1 MKISILLPYKEN
13 FSENKAGA
21 VSLYVRDVSK
31 KSRFKK
37 NIRIYGETS
46 SKNILLKNF
55 VHLDISKKIYLSK
68 SKAYIFEF
76 IKKQKRDNSDII
88 EIHNRPSYIT
98 AIKKNLSSKIFIYF
112 HNDPLK
118 MKGSIYKEDR
128 INLLDNCEKIIF
140 NSKWCQSR
148 FFDDL
153 NINNYLEKI
162 SVIPQSTSKTKINFQ
177 NKKKLISFVGKL
189 NSSKGYD
196 VFGKAIIR
204 ILNEFPDW
212 SSVVVGDEPREKIY
226 FKHRNL
232 KLLGFKKNSFILNL
246 LKKNSISVVPSRW
259 DEPFGRSSL
268 EASSRGCALI
278 ISNKGGLTE
287 TTNHA
292 LILKNINE
300 NEIYEKI
307 KFLILNKKKRLKLQK
322 DTYKN
327 FYLTNDYVSKLI
339 DELRVSTL
347 LNLNSKKNIKI
358 LHITNLNERFDG
370 RLHYN
375 TGKRINNGFIRLGH
389 NVLSLSDRDTINQ
402 SKSLTDLSGIKTL
415 NKKIYNTVN
424 NFRPDLIV
432 LGHADNITKE
442 NIIKIKKLYNPKICQ
457 WFLDPLMKN
466 GPDYNKNKNRISHL
480 DKIIDATFVTTH
492 PSKINF
498 KINNAYYMPNP
509 CDESFEI
516 LNNSK
521 KNPKKDLFFAMSH
534 GVHRGVLK
542 GGKID
547 DREFF
552 LKKLKLKIPN
562 IKFDIYGMDEV
573 QPIWGER
580 FLNNLKNYKMAL
592 NLSRGKPIKY
602 YSSDRIVQLIGN
614 GLLTFIDKKTKLNKF
629 FSNNE
634 VVFYNSINDL
644 SKKIIKFSQND
655 KLRIKIAK
663 NGRDKYLKYFNSKI
677 VADFII
683 NKTLQIKSKKSY
695 FWDH

>member
-21 VSLYVRDVSK
+21 VSLYVSDVSK

-37 NIRIYGETS
+37 NIKIYGETS

-112 HNDPLK
+112 HNDPLR

-140 NSKWCQSR
+140 NSKWCRSR
-148 FFDDL
+148 FFADL

-162 SVIPQSTSKTKINFQ
+162 SVIPQSTSKTKINFK

-196 VFGKAIIR
+196 VFGMAIIR

-226 FKHRNL
+226 FKHKNL

-292 LILKNINE
+292 LILRN
-300 NEIYEKI
+300 
-307 KFLILNKKKRLKLQK
+307 
-322 DTYKN
+322 
-327 FYLTNDYVSKLI
+327 
-339 DELRVSTL
+339 
-347 LNLNSKKNIKI
+347 
-358 LHITNLNERFDG
+358 
-370 RLHYN
+370 
-375 TGKRINNGFIRLGH
+375 
-389 NVLSLSDRDTINQ
+389 
-402 SKSLTDLSGIKTL
+402 
-415 NKKIYNTVN
+415 
-424 NFRPDLIV
+424 
-432 LGHADNITKE
+432 
-442 NIIKIKKLYNPKICQ
+442 
-457 WFLDPLMKN
+457 
-466 GPDYNKNKNRISHL
+466 
-480 DKIIDATFVTTH
+480 
-492 PSKINF
+492 
-498 KINNAYYMPNP
+498 
-509 CDESFEI
+509 
-516 LNNSK
+516 
-521 KNPKKDLFFAMSH
+521 
-534 GVHRGVLK
+534 
-542 GGKID
+542 
-547 DREFF
+547 
-552 LKKLKLKIPN
+552 
-562 IKFDIYGMDEV
+562 
-573 QPIWGER
+573 
-580 FLNNLKNYKMAL
+580 
-592 NLSRGKPIKY
+592 
-602 YSSDRIVQLIGN
+602 
-614 GLLTFIDKKTKLNKF
+614 
-629 FSNNE
+629 
-634 VVFYNSINDL
+634 
-644 SKKIIKFSQND
+644 
-655 KLRIKIAK
+655 
-663 NGRDKYLKYFNSKI
+663 
-677 VADFII
+677 
-683 NKTLQIKSKKSY
+683 
-695 FWDH
+695 

>member
-21 VSLYVRDVSK
+21 VSLYVSDVSK

-37 NIRIYGETS
+37 NIKIYGETS

-88 EIHNRPSYIT
+88 EIHNRPSYIA

-204 ILNEFPDW
+204 ILNEFPAW
-212 SSVVVGDEPREKIY
+212 SSVVIGDEPREKIY

-322 DTYKN
+322 DTYRN

-339 DELRVSTL
+339 DELRISSFKH
-347 LNLNSKKNIKI
+347 LNTKKNIKI

-389 NVLSLSDRDTINQ
+389 NVLSLSDRDTISQ

-432 LGHADNITKE
+432 LGHADNITKD
-442 NIIKIKKLYNPKICQ
+442 NIIKIKKLYNPRICQ

-498 KINNAYYMPNP
+498 KLNNAYYMPNP

-534 GVHRGVLK
+534 GVDRGVLK

-552 LKKLKLKIPN
+552 LKKLKMKIPN

-573 QPIWGER
+573 QPIWGEK

-592 NLSRGKPIKY
+592 NLSRGKTIKY

-614 GLLTFIDKKTKLNKF
+614 GLLTFIDEKTKLKEITSVKGVIYYKN
-629 FSNNE
+629 
-634 VVFYNSINDL
+634 INDL
-644 SKKIIKFSQND
+644 VKKILYFKKNLKKIK
-655 KLRIKIAK
+655 K
-663 NGRDKYLKYFNSKI
+663 N
-677 VADFII
+677 II
-683 NKTLQIKSKKSY
+683 N
-695 FWDH
+695 W

>member
-21 VSLYVRDVSK
+21 VSLYVSDVSK
-31 KSRFKK
+31 KSKFKK
-37 NIRIYGETS
+37 NIKIYGETS

-88 EIHNRPSYIT
+88 EIHNRPSYIA
-98 AIKKNLSSKIFIYF
+98 AIKKNISSKIFIYF

-307 KFLILNKKKRLKLQK
+307 KFLILNKKIRLKLQK
-322 DTYKN
+322 STYRN

-402 SKSLTDLSGIKTL
+402 SKSLTDISGIKTL

-442 NIIKIKKLYNPKICQ
+442 NIIKIKKLYNPRICQ

-466 GPDYNKNKNRISHL
+466 GPDYSKNKNRISHL

-498 KINNAYYMPNP
+498 KLNNAYYMPNP

-573 QPIWGER
+573 QPIWGEK

-614 GLLTFIDKKTKLNKF
+614 GLLTFIDEKTKLKEIISDKGVIYYKN
-629 FSNNE
+629 
-634 VVFYNSINDL
+634 INDL
-644 SKKIIKFSQND
+644 VKKILYFKKNIK
-655 KLRIKIAK
+655 KIKKISSIGK
-663 NGRDKYLKYFNSKI
+663 NEYFKKFNSNI
-677 VADFII
+677 IGRFII
-683 NKTLQIKSKKSY
+683 DKSFNNKSNKY
-695 FWDH
+695 YWN

>member
-21 VSLYVRDVSK
+21 VSLYVSDVSK

-37 NIRIYGETS
+37 NIKIYGETS

-98 AIKKNLSSKIFIYF
+98 AIKKNISSKIFIYF

-128 INLLDNCEKIIF
+128 INLLDSCEKIIF

-322 DTYKN
+322 GTYRN

-442 NIIKIKKLYNPKICQ
+442 NIIKIKKLYNPRICQ

-466 GPDYNKNKNRISHL
+466 GPDYNKNKKRISHL

-498 KINNAYYMPNP
+498 KLNNAYYMPNP

-573 QPIWGER
+573 QPIWGEK

-614 GLLTFIDKKTKLNKF
+614 GLLTFIDEKTKLKEIISDKGVIYYKN
-629 FSNNE
+629 
-634 VVFYNSINDL
+634 INDL
-644 SKKIIKFSQND
+644 VKKILYFKKNIK
-655 KLRIKIAK
+655 KIKKISSIGK
-663 NGRDKYLKYFNSKI
+663 NEYFKKFNSNI
-677 VADFII
+677 IGRFII
-683 NKTLQIKSKKSY
+683 DKSFNNKSNKY
-695 FWDH
+695 YWN

>member
-614 GLLTFIDKKTKLNKF
+614 GLLTFIDEKTKLKEIISDKGVIYYKN
-629 FSNNE
+629 
-634 VVFYNSINDL
+634 INDL
-644 SKKIIKFSQND
+644 VKKILYFKKNIK
-655 KLRIKIAK
+655 KIKKISSIGK
-663 NGRDKYLKYFNSKI
+663 NEYFKKFNSNI
-677 VADFII
+677 IGRFII
-683 NKTLQIKSKKSY
+683 DKSFNNKSNKY
-695 FWDH
+695 YWN

>member
-31 KSRFKK
+31 RSKFKK
-37 NIRIYGETS
+37 NIKIYGETS
-46 SKNILLKNF
+46 SKNVLLKNF
-55 VHLDISKKIYLSK
+55 IHLDISKKIYLSK
-68 SKAYIFEF
+68 SRAYIYEF
-76 IKKQKRDNSDII
+76 IKKQKKYSSDII
-88 EIHNRPSYIT
+88 EIHNRPSYIP

-112 HNDPLK
+112 HNDPLQ
-118 MKGSIYKEDR
+118 MKGSIFKEDR
-128 INLLDNCEKIIF
+128 IYLLQVCKKIIF

-148 FFDDL
+148 FFTDL
-153 NINNYLEKI
+153 NINNYMDKI
-162 SVIPQSTSKTKINFQ
+162 SVIPQSTSKTKVNFK

-189 NSSKGYD
+189 NTSKGYD
-196 VFGKAIIR
+196 AFGKAIIK

-212 SSVVVGDEPREKIY
+212 SSVVIGDEPREKIY
-226 FKHRNL
+226 FKHKNI
-232 KLLGFKKNSFILNL
+232 KLLGFTKNSFILNL

-268 EASSRGCALI
+268 EASSRGCALV

-292 LILKNINE
+292 LILKNVNE

-307 KFLILNKKKRLKLQK
+307 KLLILNKKKRFKLQK

-339 DELRVSTL
+339 DGLRSGTL

-389 NVLSLSDRDTINQ
+389 NVLTLSDRDTISQ
-402 SKSLTDLSGIKTL
+402 SRSLTDISGIKTL

-466 GPDYNKNKNRISHL
+466 GPDFIRNKKRISNI

-492 PSKINF
+492 PSKIIF
-498 KINNAYYMPNP
+498 KLKNAYYIPNP

-516 LNNSK
+516 LDNYK
-521 KNPKKDLFFAMSH
+521 TNPKKDLFFAMSH

-542 GGKID
+542 GGKFD

-552 LKKLKLKIPN
+552 LKKLKQKIPN
-562 IKFDIYGMDEV
+562 VKFDIFGMDNI
-573 QPIWGER
+573 QPIWGEK

-614 GLLTFIDKKTKLNKF
+614 GLLTFVDEKTKLKELLSDKGVIYYKN
-629 FSNNE
+629 
-634 VVFYNSINDL
+634 INDL
-644 SKKIIKFSQND
+644 AKKILYFKKNIK
-655 KLRIKIAK
+655 KLKKISS
-663 NGRDKYLKYFNSKI
+663 NGKKEYFKKFNSNI
-677 VADFII
+677 VGRYII
-683 NKTLQIKSKKSY
+683 DKSFNNKSFNTYYWK
-695 FWDH
+695 

>member
-31 KSRFKK
+31 RSKFKK
-37 NIRIYGETS
+37 NIKIYGETS
-46 SKNILLKNF
+46 SKNVLLKNF
-55 VHLDISKKIYLSK
+55 IHLDISKKIYLSK
-68 SKAYIFEF
+68 SRAYIYEF
-76 IKKQKRDNSDII
+76 IKKQKKYSSDII
-88 EIHNRPSYIT
+88 EIHNRPSYIP

-112 HNDPLK
+112 HNDPLQ
-118 MKGSIYKEDR
+118 MKGSIFKEDR
-128 INLLDNCEKIIF
+128 IYLLQVCKKIIF

-148 FFDDL
+148 FFTDL
-153 NINNYLEKI
+153 NINNYMDKI
-162 SVIPQSTSKTKINFQ
+162 SVIPQSTSKTKVNFK

-189 NSSKGYD
+189 NTSKGYD
-196 VFGKAIIR
+196 AFGKAIIK

-212 SSVVVGDEPREKIY
+212 SSVVIGDEPREKIY
-226 FKHRNL
+226 FKHKNL

-259 DEPFGRSSL
+259 NEPFGRSSL
-268 EASSRGCALI
+268 EASSRGCALV

-292 LILKNINE
+292 LILKEVNE

-307 KFLILNKKKRLKLQK
+307 KFLILNKKKRIKLQK

-327 FYLTNDYVSKLI
+327 FYLTNDFVSKLI
-339 DELRVSTL
+339 DELRSGTL

-389 NVLSLSDRDTINQ
+389 NVLTLSDRDTISQ
-402 SKSLTDLSGIKTL
+402 SRSLTDISGIKTL

-457 WFLDPLMKN
+457 WFLDPLIKN
-466 GPDYNKNKNRISHL
+466 GPDFIRNKKRISNI
-480 DKIIDATFVTTH
+480 DKMIDATFVTTH
-492 PSKINF
+492 PSKIIF
-498 KINNAYYMPNP
+498 KLKNAYYIPNP

-516 LNNSK
+516 LDNYK
-521 KNPKKDLFFAMSH
+521 TNPKKDLFFAMSH

-542 GGKID
+542 GGKFD

-552 LKKLKLKIPN
+552 LKKLKQKIPN
-562 IKFDIYGMDEV
+562 IKFDIFGMDHV
-573 QPIWGER
+573 QPVWGEK

-614 GLLTFIDKKTKLNKF
+614 GLLTFVDEKTKLKEILSDKGVIYYKN
-629 FSNNE
+629 
-634 VVFYNSINDL
+634 INDL
-644 SKKIIKFSQND
+644 AKKILYFKKNIK
-655 KLRIKIAK
+655 KLKKISS
-663 NGRDKYLKYFNSKI
+663 NGKKEYFKKFNSNI
-677 VADFII
+677 VGRYII
-683 NKTLQIKSKKSY
+683 DKSFNNKSFNTYYWK
-695 FWDH
+695 

>member
-21 VSLYVRDVSK
+21 VSLYVSDVSK

-37 NIRIYGETS
+37 NIKIYGETS

-98 AIKKNLSSKIFIYF
+98 EIKKNLSSKIFIYF

-162 SVIPQSTSKTKINFQ
+162 SVIPQSTSKTRINFQ

-196 VFGKAIIR
+196 VFGKAIIK

-212 SSVVVGDEPREKIY
+212 SSIVVGDEPREKIY

-292 LILKNINE
+292 LILNNINE

-322 DTYKN
+322 NTYRN

-339 DELRVSTL
+339 DELRVSTF

-402 SKSLTDLSGIKTL
+402 SKSLTDISGIKTL

-442 NIIKIKKLYNPKICQ
+442 NIIKIKKLYNPRICQ

-498 KINNAYYMPNP
+498 KLNNAYYMPNP

-573 QPIWGER
+573 QPIWGEK
-580 FLNNLKNYKMAL
+580 FLNNIKNYKMAL

-614 GLLTFIDKKTKLNKF
+614 GLLTFIDEKTKLKEIISDKGVIYYKN
-629 FSNNE
+629 
-634 VVFYNSINDL
+634 INDL
-644 SKKIIKFSQND
+644 VKKILYFKKNIK
-655 KLRIKIAK
+655 KIKKISSVGK
-663 NGRDKYLKYFNSKI
+663 NEYFKKFNSNI
-677 VADFII
+677 IGRFII
-683 NKTLQIKSKKSY
+683 DKSFNNKSNKY
-695 FWDH
+695 YWN

>member
-88 EIHNRPSYIT
+88 EIHNRPSYIA

-148 FFDDL
+148 FFHDL

-424 NFRPDLIV
+424 NFRPD
-432 LGHADNITKE
+432 
-442 NIIKIKKLYNPKICQ
+442 
-457 WFLDPLMKN
+457 
-466 GPDYNKNKNRISHL
+466 
-480 DKIIDATFVTTH
+480 
-492 PSKINF
+492 
-498 KINNAYYMPNP
+498 
-509 CDESFEI
+509 
-516 LNNSK
+516 
-521 KNPKKDLFFAMSH
+521 
-534 GVHRGVLK
+534 
-542 GGKID
+542 
-547 DREFF
+547 
-552 LKKLKLKIPN
+552 
-562 IKFDIYGMDEV
+562 
-573 QPIWGER
+573 
-580 FLNNLKNYKMAL
+580 
-592 NLSRGKPIKY
+592 
-602 YSSDRIVQLIGN
+602 
-614 GLLTFIDKKTKLNKF
+614 
-629 FSNNE
+629 
-634 VVFYNSINDL
+634 
-644 SKKIIKFSQND
+644 
-655 KLRIKIAK
+655 
-663 NGRDKYLKYFNSKI
+663 
-677 VADFII
+677 
-683 NKTLQIKSKKSY
+683 
-695 FWDH
+695 